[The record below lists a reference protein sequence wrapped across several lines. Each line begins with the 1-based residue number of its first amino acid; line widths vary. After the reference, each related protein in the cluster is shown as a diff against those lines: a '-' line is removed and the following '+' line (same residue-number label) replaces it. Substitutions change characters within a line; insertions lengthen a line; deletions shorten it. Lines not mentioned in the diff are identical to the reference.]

1 MCSSAVEVVVSR
13 KCSKLRRCLDANAKC
28 VRVVVAAS
36 SDRFECPPN
45 ALVCGLRLSVYR
57 NVAND
62 ANRFS
67 EDEFPTLDPL
77 LGRTID
83 FSFLLQQVLKHLRE
97 RRVLRDPIW

>member
-1 MCSSAVEVVVSR
+1 M
-13 KCSKLRRCLDANAKC
+13 DANAQC

-36 SDRFECPPN
+36 SDSFECPPN
-45 ALVCGLRLSVYR
+45 AFVCGLRLSVYR
-57 NVAND
+57 NVSND

-67 EDEFPTLDPL
+67 EDEFPALDPL
-77 LGRTID
+77 LGRTIN